1 MRVGRSWRSTAPRFA
16 LLGAAL
22 TLGWGGVSWAGS
34 GDPSSSADLQNEVQ
48 ELQQE
53 VKELKGEIGV
63 IKSQAE
69 VKAPAAASST
79 AAAPAP
85 ATVGEHVG
93 AIEKDV
99 ADIKNNLATNLGV
112 HIHGLAD
119 VSYEYNLN
127 EPNESGGSKGG
138 LNPVAIGPGVNQYRE
153 FDTEINGFNLTQ
165 FNLHLDRTSDGGVG
179 FVTELNFGEVANV
192 MRASTRN
199 SNVNPGATSGDVI
212 DLTQAYL
219 TYTAPLG
226 SGIALQAGRFVTLLG
241 AEVIPTYSTYG
252 SADYNISRGLL
263 FTLGEPLTHT
273 GLRGTYT
280 VNDKINFVLGV
291 NNGWD
296 DVTNNNDGQTV
307 EGELNLSSGDM
318 LGSVQSLALAL
329 NSTFGAEQVNRGS
342 SKLWAIDPVL
352 TYKTPLKN
360 LQFIAEYLYAQES
373 GPVSVVPGYSEQG
386 NQFCINPANGAPFC
400 TPPPASNFTTG
411 PDGTITIPGQVSWTG
426 AAGYIVYDLN
436 DNVEFATRGEFFDD
450 PNGARTGIRQ
460 ALGEVTGTLNYKV
473 PAVTGLLARLEY
485 RHDESTAK
493 PFFNSDVFGP
503 QPVGSGSFIAG
514 LPTHTRSGQDTF
526 MADAVYTF

>member
-1 MRVGRSWRSTAPRFA
+1 MRLGRSWRSTAPRFA

-99 ADIKNNLATNLGV
+99 ADIKTNLANNLGV

-127 EPNESGGSKGG
+127 HPITNGVNKGG
-138 LNPVAIGPGVNQYRE
+138 PNPTALGPGINQYRA
-153 FDTEINGFNLTQ
+153 FDTEVNGFNLTQ

-179 FVTELNFGEVANV
+179 FVSELNFGETANV
-192 MRASTRN
+192 LRASTRN
-199 SNVNPGATSGDVI
+199 SNLNPSATSNDVI

-226 SGIALQAGRFVTLLG
+226 SGIALQAGRFVTLIG

-252 SADYNISRGLL
+252 SADYNISRSLL

-280 VNDKINFVLGV
+280 VNDKVNFVLGV

-296 DVTNNNDGQTV
+296 DVTNSNDGQTV

-360 LQFIAEYLYAQES
+360 LQFIAEYLYASEG
-373 GPVSVVPGYSEQG
+373 GPVSVAPGYSEQG
-386 NQFCINPANGAPFC
+386 NRFCEPGTFC
-400 TPPPASNFTTG
+400 VPTPGFLPVSN
-411 PDGTITIPGQVSWTG
+411 GTITIPGQVSWTG

-450 PNGARTGIRQ
+450 PNGARTGLRQ
-460 ALGEVTGTLNYKV
+460 GFGEVTGTLNYKV

-485 RHDESTAK
+485 RHDESTHK
-493 PFFNSDVFGP
+493 PFFNSDAIP
-503 QPVGSGSFIAG
+503 APSPLEG